1 RRDRDSAGSVPRRAI
16 PRRSRRSW
24 ADKLRMRRRGQ
35 PKEKPVLAANEPL
48 LPRELVV
55 RTALRVV
62 AQARA
67 VRLVGG
73 EAVDGVD
80 AVSDGARSL
89 MRREVADQVCAAAGY
104 RLPPVAGVFLKGG
117 QLERV

>member
-1 RRDRDSAGSVPRRAI
+1 
-16 PRRSRRSW
+16 
-24 ADKLRMRRRGQ
+24 
-35 PKEKPVLAANEPL
+35 AANEPL

-117 QLERV
+117 QLERVDLIADEAGNHRAEGSPCRKHRGTLPD